1 MLPALGTKKG
11 KKMQTREQYDQLV
24 EHRIFRLQSRIQ
36 SVRLPP
42 IAAVLELRNCLAQ
55 LAELLLEVAKN
66 EEG

>member
-1 MLPALGTKKG
+1 
-11 KKMQTREQYDQLV
+11 MQTREQYDQLV

-42 IAAVLELRNCLAQ
+42 IAAVLELRDCLAQ